1 MKWLR
6 RRKKNEKQL
15 LTILAK
21 KGKEARDLAMKSHII
36 NKENEIIISDH
47 DYVKSN
53 AEEITADVDL
63 HCLIEE
69 PDSVTTH
76 TPNVKRNIL
85 TPTRK
90 RKCNP
95 AMKKNALDYLEKKRE
110 WEIAVRKKE
119 LALKERQLDLE
130 EKNTY

>member
-1 MKWLR
+1 MVTSE
-6 RRKKNEKQL
+6 KKNEKQL

-21 KGKEARDLAMKSHII
+21 KGKEARDSAMKSHII
-36 NKENEIIISDH
+36 NRENEIINSDH
-47 DYVKSN
+47 DYVISN

-76 TPNVKRNIL
+76 TPNVKRKIL

-95 AMKKNALDYLEKKRE
+95 PMKKMHWIIWKKSGSGKLMLER
-110 WEIAVRKKE
+110 R
-119 LALKERQLDLE
+119 
-130 EKNTY
+130 NSY